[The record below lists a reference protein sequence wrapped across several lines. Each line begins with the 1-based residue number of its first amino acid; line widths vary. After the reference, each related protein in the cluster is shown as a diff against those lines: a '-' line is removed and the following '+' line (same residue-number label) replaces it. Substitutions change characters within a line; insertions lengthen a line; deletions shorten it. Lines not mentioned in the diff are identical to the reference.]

1 VLKPASFLA
10 GAFIVVLALASCA
23 KPFPKAPTAPPGP
36 GQAVRLPDDAV
47 PVAYRIEVTP
57 DASRLTFTGNA
68 AIDVDVRRPTRAIV
82 LNVNELS
89 LSHVTLDGH
98 PAANVSLDASAQTA
112 SLSFDRDV
120 APGRHVLA
128 IDYNGKINQAGTG
141 LFALDY
147 DTGGGRQRLLA
158 TQFENVD
165 ARRFVPC
172 WDEPAR
178 KATFQLTVVAP
189 QDRMVVS
196 NTPAASEQALGA
208 GLKRVTFQPTP
219 RMSSYL
225 LFLAVGDLE
234 RISRNVDGVDVGVV
248 TRKGAADRGRFAL
261 DRASELLAYYDRY
274 FGIRYPLPK
283 LDLVAAPGAGSF
295 SAMEN
300 WGAIFFFEDA
310 ILTDPRLNTEYDR
323 RRAAIV
329 IAHEMAHQWFGD
341 LVTMAWWDD
350 LWLNEGFASWMEAK
364 AVTDLHPDWRMWL
377 YKARGRQ
384 GAMRLDA
391 TSATHPVARPAET
404 LDQVNEIGD
413 SITYNKGAAVVRML
427 EAYVGEDAWREGVR
441 RYLRRYAYANST
453 GADFWREM
461 DAVSGAPVSGVAHD
475 FTVQDGL
482 PMIEVQ
488 AADDQGNQ
496 PGVILSQR
504 RFAADAGSQA
514 QRRWR
519 IPVEARPAAGGAP
532 AKVLVGEGPPTTLQ
546 SSGPGPVI
554 VNPGQVGYYRTLYSP
569 HAFAPLEK
577 RLGGLAPEDQLGLV
591 DDGWALCQAG
601 YAPAANLMVLLDRL
615 PPDSD
620 PRVWAFALSVIFD
633 IDSIYRG
640 QPGAAAYRAWASNR
654 LEAVLGRIGWVARSP
669 DDTASVLR
677 GDLLTTLGQLGDPK
691 VISEARRRFERFRKD
706 PSSLPADIRQGVLN
720 VVGRNADAAMFDTL
734 ESLARSSKDPA
745 EQEQYLLAIA
755 RVADPAL
762 AQRALDFSLG
772 PDVPDTLTSKM
783 MYNVSDEH
791 PELAWRYAL
800 AHERQLAPRLDP
812 ALRLFFAPQLANLS
826 TDPAMAHA
834 VHAYAV
840 KTFPP
845 GGRREAEKDV
855 ARILQR
861 ADVRQKRLPDIDR
874 WLNSRG

>member
-1 VLKPASFLA
+1 VLKPAIL
-10 GAFIVVLALASCA
+10 LASALLLSLAACT
-23 KPFPKAPTAPPGP
+23 KPPPKAALAPPGP
-36 GQAVRLPDDAV
+36 GQAVRLPDDVV
-47 PVAYRIEVTP
+47 PTAYRIEVTP
-57 DASRLTFTGNA
+57 DAGRLTFTGKVS
-68 AIDVDVRRPTRAIV
+68 IDVDVRRPTRAIL
-82 LNVNELS
+82 LNANELS
-89 LSHVTLDGH
+89 LAHVTLDGR
-98 PAANVSLDASAQTA
+98 PAAQVSLDAAAQTA
-112 SLSFDRDV
+112 SLGFDREL

-128 IDYNGKINQAGTG
+128 IDYAGKINQSGSG

-147 DTGGGRQRLLA
+147 DTKAGRQRLLA

-165 ARRFVPC
+165 ARRFIPC

-178 KATFQLTVVAP
+178 KASFQLTVVAP

-196 NTPAASEQALGA
+196 NTPVASEQALDA

-234 RISRNVDGVDVGVV
+234 RISRKVDGVDVGVV
-248 TRKGAADRGRFAL
+248 MRRGAADRGRFAL
-261 DRASELLAYYDRY
+261 DRAIELLAYYDRY

-310 ILTDPRLNTEYDR
+310 ILTDSRLSTESDR

-329 IAHEMAHQWFGD
+329 VAHEMAHQWFGD

-350 LWLNEGFASWMEAK
+350 LWLNESFAEWMEAK

-377 YKARGRQ
+377 YEARGRRN
-384 GAMRLDA
+384 AMRLDA
-391 TSATHPVARPAET
+391 TSATHPETRPAET
-404 LDQVNEIGD
+404 LDQINEIGD
-413 SITYNKGAAVVRML
+413 SITYNKGAAVIRML
-427 EAYVGEDAWREGVR
+427 EAYVGGDAWREGVR
-441 RYLRRYAYANST
+441 RYIRRYAYGNTT

-475 FTVQDGL
+475 FTEQDGL
-482 PMIEVQ
+482 PMVKVR
-488 AADDQGNQ
+488 AGADQDGKAS
-496 PGVILSQR
+496 VALSQQ
-504 RFAADAGSQA
+504 RFAGDAGSSA
-514 QRRWR
+514 QRLWR
-519 IPVEARPAAGGAP
+519 IPVKARAAARGTPMQVLLGG
-532 AKVLVGEGPPTTLQ
+532 GGPTTLTG
-546 SSGPGPVI
+546 SGPGPMI
-554 VNPGQVGYYRTLYSP
+554 VNPGQVGYYRTLYDAP
-569 HAFAPLEK
+569 AFDPLVQ
-577 RLGGLAPEDQLGLV
+577 RLANLDPEDQLGLV

-601 YAPAANLMVLLDRL
+601 YAPAASLMQLLDRL
-615 PPDSD
+615 PPDAD
-620 PRVWAFALSVIFD
+620 PRVWVSALGVISD

-640 QPGAAAYRAWASNR
+640 QPGAAAFRAWANRR
-654 LEAVLGRIGWVARSP
+654 LEAVLARIGWVAHSP
-669 DDTASVLR
+669 EDTASVLR
-677 GDLLTTLGQLGDPK
+677 GDLLTNLGQLGDPK
-691 VISEARRRFERFRKD
+691 VIAEARRRFERFRKD

-720 VVGRNADAAMFDTL
+720 VVGRNADAATYETL
-734 ESLARSSKDPA
+734 VDLARSTTDPA
-745 EQEQYLLAIA
+745 EKEQYLQAIA

-772 PDVPDTLTSKM
+772 PDVPATFTSLM
-783 MYNVSDEH
+783 MEYASIEH

-800 AHERQLAPRLDP
+800 AHEPQLTPRLDP
-812 ALRLFFAPQLANLS
+812 ALRLYFASYLANNS
-826 TDPAMAHA
+826 TDPAMAQA

-845 GGRREAEKDV
+845 GGRREAEKNV

-874 WLNSRG
+874 WLSDRG